1 MRKFFVIA
9 AALAATGAG
18 VAAAARQQPGAPRHT
33 QQWTE
38 ALPGE
43 PADLV
48 AGAMDDVVME
58 LADEQGPLTR
68 KLAIMPGRGVELGV
82 TIRDLDSEQLKMGS
96 GALVEDVRTGSA
108 AEKAGIQKGDVIVE
122 FDGERVRGQR
132 HLSRLVGETPEGR
145 TVKAAVIRGAKR
157 VDLSVTPATAE
168 RAARSDFEFFVP
180 GPDHMPGMPR
190 EGWRF
195 YSDEQRMQPFT
206 RGDDIFMPGRGRLGL
221 GIQSLTP
228 QLAEYFGTKD
238 GVLVTSVRPD
248 SPAAK
253 AGLKA
258 GDVITTVD
266 GKAVK
271 DSSAV
276 TDAVREA
283 DDGASLN
290 LGYVREKKAGTAT
303 ATLEKQEKPVVR
315 PSERPI

>member
-1 MRKFFVIA
+1 MRKFFIIA
-9 AALAATGAG
+9 TALAAASAG
-18 VAAAARQQPGAPRHT
+18 VAATARQQPGSPRHT
-33 QQWTE
+33 QEWTE

-48 AGAMDDVVME
+48 AGAIDDVME

-68 KLAIMPGRGVELGV
+68 RLAIMPGRGGELGV
-82 TIRDLDSEQLKMGS
+82 TIRDLDTEQLKTGS
-96 GALVEDVRTGSA
+96 GALVEDVRAGSA
-108 AEKAGIQKGDVIVE
+108 AEKGGIQKGDVIVE

-145 TVKAAVIRGAKR
+145 TVKAAVMRGGKR

-168 RAARSDFEFFVP
+168 WAARSDFEFFVP

-195 YSDEQRMQPFT
+195 YSDEPRIQPFK
-206 RGDDIFMPGRGRLGL
+206 RGDDMFMPGRGRLGL

-238 GVLVTSVRPD
+238 GVLVTTVRPD

-271 DSSAV
+271 DSGAL

-283 DDGASLN
+283 DDGASLA

-303 ATLEKQEKPVVR
+303 ATLEKQEKPVAR

>member
-1 MRKFFVIA
+1 MRKFFIVA
-9 AALAATGAG
+9 AALAAASAG
-18 VAAAARQQPGAPRHT
+18 AAAATRQQPVSPRHT
-33 QQWTE
+33 QERPE

-43 PADLV
+43 PADLA
-48 AGAMDDVVME
+48 AGAAGDVME
-58 LADEQGPLTR
+58 LVDEQGPLTR

-82 TIRDLDSEQLKMGS
+82 TIRDLDTEQLKTGG

-108 AEKAGIQKGDVIVE
+108 AEKGGIQKGDVIVE

-145 TVKAAVIRGAKR
+145 TVKAAVMRSGKR
-157 VDLSVTPATAE
+157 VDLTVTPAIAE

-195 YSDEQRMQPFT
+195 YSDEQRMQPFE

-228 QLAEYFGTKD
+228 QLAEYFGTRD

-266 GKAVK
+266 GKEVK
-271 DSSAV
+271 DSSAL

-303 ATLEKQEKPVVR
+303 ATLEKPEKPVVR